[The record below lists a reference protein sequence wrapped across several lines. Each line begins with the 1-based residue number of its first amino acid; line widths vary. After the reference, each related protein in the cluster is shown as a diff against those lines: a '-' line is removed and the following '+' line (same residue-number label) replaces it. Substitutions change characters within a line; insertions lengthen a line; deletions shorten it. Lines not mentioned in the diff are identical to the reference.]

1 MSGGKFSYAQS
12 RLSDITVEIEEI
24 IKQNSVPNQ
33 CGFSHNF
40 SEETLKEFRK
50 GIELLHRAY
59 VYAQRIDW
67 LVSGDDSE
75 PTFHERLRRDL
86 LELENGR

>member
-12 RLSDITVEIEEI
+12 RLSDMAVEIEEI
-24 IKQNSVPNQ
+24 IKRNSVPDE

-40 SEETLKEFRK
+40 SEETLEEFRK
-50 GIELLHRAY
+50 GIRLLRRAY

-75 PTFHERLRRDL
+75 PSFHERLSEDL

>member
-12 RLSDITVEIEEI
+12 RLSDMAEEIEEI
-24 IKQNSVPNQ
+24 IKRNSVPDEF
-33 CGFSHNF
+33 GFSNNF
-40 SEETLKEFRK
+40 LDETLEEFRK
-50 GIELLHRAY
+50 GIELLRRAY

-75 PTFHERLRRDL
+75 PTFHERLKRDL